1 MTPQQIAERLASR
14 KSGQLFSVTY
24 RRNCKVKKG
33 INHNVQKE
41 TKAQAILAEYANRAP
56 VKQGILTKDRLPPE
70 APKGTEEIFYLGPA
84 KFYKMISG
92 KTCLG
97 FPVSG
102 NEPIIQYFVDGQ
114 PSAEPDYLLA
124 SEKVQPKSKE
134 QLAANHLAQFKLID
148 CDSILDVR

>member
-1 MTPQQIAERLASR
+1 MTPEQIAERLSSR
-14 KSGQLFSVTY
+14 KGGQIFSVTY
-24 RRNCKVKKG
+24 RRNCKIKKG
-33 INHNVQKE
+33 TNHRVEKE

-124 SEKVQPKSKE
+124 SEKVQLKDKNE
-134 QLAANHLAQFKLID
+134 LAASSQAQFKLINCED
-148 CDSILDVR
+148 IVDVR